1 MSIRVENLSH
11 TYNPGTPFERCAVDN
26 VTLEI
31 KDGEFV
37 AIIGETGS
45 GKSTLI
51 QHFNGL
57 LKPTGGRV
65 FVDEV
70 DIWGKGVH
78 LKTVRQKVGLVFQ
91 YPEHQLFEETVF
103 KDIAFGPRNIGL
115 PDDEVDRRVE
125 QAMKM
130 VGLDFEA
137 LRDRSPFELSGGEK
151 RRVAM
156 AGVIAMKPSVIVL
169 DEPASGLDP
178 HGRDQVL
185 AEIQQLH
192 QDFGFTV
199 VLVSHSM
206 EDVAKLA
213 RRVMV
218 LHKAKLIADGS
229 TRDVFGM
236 EDVLSKAGLEAPQV
250 TRLMQEL
257 ARRNMKVRTDI
268 LTVEEAKREIL
279 RVLGGE
285 GRVS

>member
-1 MSIRVENLSH
+1 
-11 TYNPGTPFERCAVDN
+11 
-26 VTLEI
+26 
-31 KDGEFV
+31 
-37 AIIGETGS
+37 
-45 GKSTLI
+45 
-51 QHFNGL
+51 
-57 LKPTGGRV
+57 
-65 FVDEV
+65 
-70 DIWGKGVH
+70 
-78 LKTVRQKVGLVFQ
+78 
-91 YPEHQLFEETVF
+91 
-103 KDIAFGPRNIGL
+103 
-115 PDDEVDRRVE
+115 
-125 QAMKM
+125 
-130 VGLDFEA
+130 
-137 LRDRSPFELSGGEK
+137 
-151 RRVAM
+151 M
-156 AGVIAMKPSVIVL
+156 AGGVIAMKPSVIVL
-169 DEPASGLDP
+169 DEPASGLDPP

-279 RVLGGE
+279 RVLGGGE